1 MTTSARI
8 GYGVAFAIGDGGD
21 PETFTDVAEVTSV
34 TPPSLSMDTVAATH
48 TDSEEGWREYIAG
61 LLDAGEVTIELNFV
75 PGGASTTAL
84 LTKLSSRA
92 AGNFRITFPDLTA
105 WEFAGFCTGF
115 EPAAPVEDKMS
126 ATATFKLTGKPGFI
140 A

>member
-61 LLDAGEVTIELNFV
+61 LLDDGAPHQAELARRRQLPHHLPRPDGLGV
-75 PGGASTTAL
+75 RRL
-84 LTKLSSRA
+84 LHRLRTGRA
-92 AGNFRITFPDLTA
+92 R
-105 WEFAGFCTGF
+105 
-115 EPAAPVEDKMS
+115 
-126 ATATFKLTGKPGFI
+126 
-140 A
+140 